1 MNTPE
6 RKIRPRSDDINLLS
20 DDELAAP
27 ATTSLAEQD
36 LDGVPGGRIFVGVPS
51 GAMTAMMCWGPGT
64 GLLVWATAGS
74 HGFVV
79 GT

>member
-1 MNTPE
+1 MNTE
-6 RKIRPRSDDINLLS
+6 KREIRPRLHAFDLPSGKHDV
-20 DDELAAP
+20 LAGA
-27 ATTSLAEQD
+27 SLAEQD
-36 LDGVPGGRIFVGVPS
+36 LDGATGGRIFVGVPS

-64 GLLVWATAGS
+64 GLLVWATAGG